1 MEYYTY
7 VWRDAAGVPFYV
19 GKGKGK
25 RAHNTTRRS
34 VDFKE
39 IYAQGGCTVEIVD
52 WFIHESQAHAHEVE
66 LIELY
71 GRRDIGG
78 LLVNKTDG
86 GEGTSGRKLND
97 EARAKISAAAKARG
111 IPNET
116 RARLIEA
123 TRGKK
128 HTDEH
133 KSKISAALTGRPRPG
148 ETRDRI
154 SLSRRMMGPKDGF
167 KGVVFSTE
175 ANKWMARI
183 RVDGVTKYLRCH
195 SVPEDAAR
203 AYDKAAF
210 EAWGFDCYLN
220 FPEDFETRK
229 SA

>member
-39 IYAQGGCTVEIVD
+39 IYAKGGCSVEILD
-52 WFIHESQAHAHEVE
+52 LFIHESQAHAHEVE

-71 GRRDIGG
+71 GRRPFGG
-78 LLVNKTDG
+78 TLVNMTDG

-111 IPNET
+111 IPSET

-128 HTDEH
+128 HTEEH
-133 KSKISAALTGRPRPG
+133 KSKISAALTGRHRPS

-183 RVDGVTKYLRCH
+183 RVDGETKYLRCH